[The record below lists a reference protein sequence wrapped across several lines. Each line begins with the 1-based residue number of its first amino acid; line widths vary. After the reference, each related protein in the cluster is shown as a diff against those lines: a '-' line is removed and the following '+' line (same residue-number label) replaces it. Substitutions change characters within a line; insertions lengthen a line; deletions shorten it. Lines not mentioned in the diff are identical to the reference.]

1 MKKLRQIFSL
11 FTQKEEYEEVR
22 ENIESNIPFRGTNLW
37 ILIFAVFIASLGLN
51 VNSTAVIIGAMLIS
65 PLMGPIMGIGFAV
78 AVSHPK
84 ILRKSLVNFLFATGA
99 GLVTSTLYFLI
110 SPLSEAHSEI
120 LARTAPNIYDV
131 LIAFV
136 GGCAGMLANGSK
148 LKGNVIPG
156 VAIATALMPPLCTAG
171 YGLATGQFNYFFGAF
186 YLYTIN
192 SVFIA
197 VATFIMV
204 KILEFPDH
212 SFTDP
217 QTERRWKVF
226 MWILTVVTLIPSIW
240 FGYQMILKNTFEQN
254 ANRYI
259 TSDALFPNNFLL
271 SKNISFEKNQ
281 IELTYG
287 GERLTQKDF
296 SDMIKK
302 GAKYGL
308 QGTKIIIKQGFN
320 FTSQSNTLEQN
331 RSQIAQ
337 NNMQKVLSIQDSINK
352 EEKLSREVFDELKLQ
367 NPDISGFSFTNTK
380 VQRDSLSNAAKV
392 AMIISSENLTQ
403 SERNEIENF
412 LKIRLKDNQA
422 KVLFERE
429 PASEDE

>member
-1 MKKLRQIFSL
+1 MKKLKAIFSL

-22 ENIESNIPFRGTNLW
+22 ENIESNIPFKGTNLW

-65 PLMGPIMGIGFAV
+65 PLMGPIMGVGFAV

-84 ILRKSLVNFLFATGA
+84 ILRKSIVNFFFATVA
-99 GLVTSTLYFLI
+99 GLVTSTLYFFI

-171 YGLATGQFNYFFGAF
+171 FGLATGQFNYFFGAF

-204 KILEFPDH
+204 KILQFPDH
-212 SFTDP
+212 NFTEP
-217 QTERRWKVF
+217 QTERKWKIF
-226 MWILTVVTLIPSIW
+226 MWVLTVVTLIPSIW
-240 FGYQMILKNTFEQN
+240 FGYQMILKNNFEQN

-271 SKNISFEKNQ
+271 SKNISFEKNE

-287 GERLTQKDF
+287 GERLTQQDF
-296 SDMIKK
+296 AAMIKK

-308 QGTKIIIKQGFN
+308 QGTKITIKQGFN
-320 FTSQSNTLEQN
+320 FTSQPNTLDQN
-331 RSQIAQ
+331 RTQIAQ
-337 NNMQKVLSIQDSINK
+337 DNMRKVMSIQDSITN
-352 EEKLSREVFDELKLQ
+352 EEKRSREIFDELRLQ
-367 NPDISGFSFTNTK
+367 DPEISGFSFTNTK
-380 VQRDSLSNAAKV
+380 IQRDSVPGATKVALVISTDNLNAAER
-392 AMIISSENLTQ
+392 EN
-403 SERNEIENF
+403 IENF
-412 LKIRLKDNQA
+412 LRIRLKDPETN
-422 KVLFERE
+422 VIFE
-429 PASEDE
+429 SETEEE